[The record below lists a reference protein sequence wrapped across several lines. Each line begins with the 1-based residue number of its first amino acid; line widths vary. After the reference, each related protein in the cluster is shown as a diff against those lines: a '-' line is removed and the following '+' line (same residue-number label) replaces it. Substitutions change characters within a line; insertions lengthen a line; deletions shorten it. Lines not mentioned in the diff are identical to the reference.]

1 MDQGLAALLGAFVG
15 VVGTTASA
23 VVAGR
28 YLRQQARDQAHI
40 DHARWRREIRQEAY
54 AATLVPITEA
64 REVARQAS
72 RALVQAQAEA
82 DVASLLGQLDK
93 LIRTIQASCA
103 RLHLEGPHEV
113 AASGEAV
120 LTALRVVD
128 NNLVTWKQSRASS
141 PESQA
146 EYIERHTVK
155 AADLADS
162 INGFANKAS
171 TALDATG

>member
-1 MDQGLAALLGAFVG
+1 M
-15 VVGTTASA
+15 
-23 VVAGR
+23 
-28 YLRQQARDQAHI
+28 
-40 DHARWRREIRQEAY
+40 
-54 AATLVPITEA
+54 
-64 REVARQAS
+64 
-72 RALVQAQAEA
+72 
-82 DVASLLGQLDK
+82 ASLLGQLDK